1 MEEVFKVAKLKTV
14 TDGVEPTTC
23 KADIKF
29 IRSMEYSVNRC
40 KPAPLTTGEYRGLTF
55 YVVTLG
61 THPCA
66 YVNVAGT
73 ELDGTDT
80 DEMDDTGIECHGGFT
95 YAESTLYVAKGEGWF
110 VGWDYAHCED
120 WCGYMES
127 YKDEYRET
135 HLKRHN
141 TLEMIRDCM
150 DVIDQIVKRTK
161 KRKTVR
167 RHKSAQRI

>member
-1 MEEVFKVAKLKTV
+1 MEEVFKVAKVETV
-14 TDGVEPTTC
+14 ADGVEPTTYESH
-23 KADIKF
+23 IKF
-29 IRSMEYSVNRC
+29 IKPMEYSAKRH
-40 KPAPLTTGEYRGLTF
+40 KPTTLATGEYRGLTF

-73 ELDGTDT
+73 EFDGMSD

-95 YAESTLYVAKGEGWF
+95 YAESTLCVENEVGWF

-135 HLKRHN
+135 HLKRHY
-141 TLEMIRDCM
+141 TVEMIRDCI
-150 DVIDQIVKRTK
+150 DVIDQIMKRTK
-161 KRKTVR
+161 E
-167 RHKSAQRI
+167 AQNGKEA